1 MPVPTD
7 INFDEIAS
15 TPAAVLESA
24 ESPQPLGL
32 LDLLL
37 ILARQ
42 KTFVFSMT
50 IVGIVVAAGAAWL
63 LPTMYTA
70 TAVIMIPQQQQSSA
84 SLLIGQLG
92 PLAGMAGRDLGL
104 KNPVDLYLGLL
115 NSRTIADGIVTS
127 FKLQYVYRVETIT
140 EARKKLASRA
150 SFESGKDSLIRISV
164 EDRDPG
170 RAAEMANAYVRE
182 LHQQNDTLAISEASQ
197 RRLFFEKQLSAE
209 RSALAD
215 AEVALKESQQKTGV
229 LQVGSQMEVA
239 IGTMA
244 RMRAEI
250 MAREV
255 ALRRLA
261 AGATAQNPEVIRE
274 EMEIKELR
282 SQLST
287 LEASEKHQ
295 RSGNPL
301 ISASSMPEAGL
312 EYVRRLRQL
321 KYHESLF
328 ELLAKQ
334 YETARI
340 DESRESP
347 VIQVVD
353 QASRPEK
360 KSGPPRLLIMIFG
373 TILSLIAACALAIMR
388 WRMRDPSQAN
398 KLTLLSQAI
407 LGRPANDIFAGQA

>member
-1 MPVPTD
+1 
-7 INFDEIAS
+7 
-15 TPAAVLESA
+15 
-24 ESPQPLGL
+24 
-32 LDLLL
+32 
-37 ILARQ
+37 
-42 KTFVFSMT
+42 
-50 IVGIVVAAGAAWL
+50 
-63 LPTMYTA
+63 
-70 TAVIMIPQQQQSSA
+70 
-84 SLLIGQLG
+84 
-92 PLAGMAGRDLGL
+92 
-104 KNPVDLYLGLL
+104 
-115 NSRTIADGIVTS
+115 
-127 FKLQYVYRVETIT
+127 
-140 EARKKLASRA
+140 
-150 SFESGKDSLIRISV
+150 
-164 EDRDPG
+164 
-170 RAAEMANAYVRE
+170 
-182 LHQQNDTLAISEASQ
+182 
-197 RRLFFEKQLSAE
+197 
-209 RSALAD
+209 
-215 AEVALKESQQKTGV
+215 
-229 LQVGSQMEVA
+229 
-239 IGTMA
+239 MA